1 MSRPIIALF
10 ATLVIAVGAQ
20 SAYAQPG
27 RGMDPEQQIKEL
39 ISQLDVTQEQEPAF
53 RAAMV
58 QVNELRMGGMGRG
71 GRNRDMREG
80 RDAPRDAADTATS
93 DDTAS
98 SSPEQRRQMM
108 EQRRAENHEKTQ
120 ALLTPVLSSAQLEK
134 FNELEAAQS
143 GQRMRR

>member
-10 ATLVIAVGAQ
+10 ATLLIAVGAQ

-39 ISQLDVTQEQEPAF
+39 IAQLDVTQEQEPAF

-58 QVNELRMGGMGRG
+58 EVNELRMGGMGRG
-71 GRNRDMREG
+71 GRNSGRGQG
-80 RDAPRDAADTATS
+80 RDAPNDSADGATS

-98 SSPEQRRQMM
+98 NSPEERREMM
-108 EQRRAENHEKTQ
+108 EQRRAQIQEQTKV
-120 ALLTPVLSSAQLEK
+120 LLAPVLSSAQLEK
-134 FNELEAAQS
+134 FNELEAAGS